1 MPGTV
6 ADQITLWDE
15 AISREQMEAAARMV
29 GLHDT
34 IQALERQGGP
44 SDIAYKNCENT
55 RRALQALGLNFEYEE
70 NEQKGH
76 SWGTWRADL
85 YNLAQRIFK

>member
-1 MPGTV
+1 MPGVDPQKEAERLNVPANV
-6 ADQITLWDE
+6 AKMNKSFKKLIFT
-15 AISREQMEAAARMV
+15 
-29 GLHDT
+29 
-34 IQALERQGGP
+34 QGGP

-55 RRALQALGLNFEYEE
+55 RQVLKALGLNFEYEE